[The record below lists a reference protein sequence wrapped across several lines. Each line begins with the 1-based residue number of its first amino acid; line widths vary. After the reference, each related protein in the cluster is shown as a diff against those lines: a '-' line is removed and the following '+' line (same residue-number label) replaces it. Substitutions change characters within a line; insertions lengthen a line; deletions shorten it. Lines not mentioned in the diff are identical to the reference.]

1 MRVDYWLDAI
11 AALIAINATRLQ
23 AGEITVAE
31 ADKEEMELLMRARV
45 DLSREDI
52 AELLRRIL
60 TRHQF
65 IADDEARNG
74 RPCPGNDSANPN

>member
-60 TRHQF
+60 IRHQF

-74 RPCPGNDSANPN
+74 WPCPGNDSAHPN